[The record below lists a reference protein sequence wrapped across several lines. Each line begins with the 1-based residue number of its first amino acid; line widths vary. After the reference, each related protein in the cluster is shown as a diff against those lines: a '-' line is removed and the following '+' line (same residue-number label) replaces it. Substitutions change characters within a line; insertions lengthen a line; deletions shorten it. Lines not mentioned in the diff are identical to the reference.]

1 VVIDQTIW
9 VEPDVA
15 IWPAGAVDLAT
26 GGSVTVRE
34 AEVLLPSTGHRDR
47 EVKSLLYGWAG
58 VPWLVLAEP
67 AAPPSRSSS
76 SVQGARRFRWVSQ
89 WGRDGQAGR

>member
-26 GGSVTVRE
+26 GGSVPVRE
-34 AEVLLPSTGHRDR
+34 AEVLLPSTDHRDR
-47 EVKSLLYGWAG
+47 EVKSLLYGRAG
-58 VPWLVLAEP
+58 VPWLVLAER
-67 AAPPSRSSS
+67 AAPALEVLKLLS
-76 SVQGARRFRWVSQ
+76 GARRFRW
-89 WGRDGQAGR
+89 